1 VRRRTSCWFVIG
13 WMAATASGAWPQPA
27 AVAAPR
33 LETLNGYKV
42 LHVAGSPEDMGRQ
55 HGRLLKAE
63 IRRMLKDLVL
73 PDASS
78 YEQSR
83 YARTRAGAAVM
94 DRYIPEPFRRE
105 LRALAD
111 EAQVDYLD
119 LVAAQLH
126 GDIARASTSSYS
138 SDYSRTYCSSYA
150 VFGDATSDG
159 QCLVGRN
166 FDFWDNGIM
175 EYGAAIIHFRP
186 TDGLAHIS
194 ITWAGIINGWT
205 LMNEKGIVTANNTSY
220 GGRSNSLEGI
230 STCFMLRKVAQFA
243 STVDEGVRIVEQGPR
258 ACGTNQIIAGGTP
271 AGAAVVEFDHENVA
285 VRWAEL
291 GAICADNSFYL
302 LYTDRWRSERSSAAT
317 GGTAAPNTYPS
328 YPSSRSTYRSS
339 RFDRLTQLIEKHYG
353 AVDETMNFAGYE
365 GVPMSSINL
374 HSAMLAPS
382 RLAFA
387 CAMGESAYTRPYR
400 RYRMTPTG
408 IVSDEDGGRGPLFAW
423 QEPDDDGRARARDDD
438 GQAKPRVGRPAT
450 KDVGLPEE

>member
-1 VRRRTSCWFVIG
+1 MRRRTSCWFVIG

-285 VRWAEL
+285 VRWAER

-302 LYTDRWRSERSSAAT
+302 LYTDRWRSERSSLRYAGCCMFFYALLAGLIPASSSFPPGASTRQTSRSMSAACGVISSACTASTRSIIASRT
-317 GGTAAPNTYPS
+317 GSAVSKTSDDNVGDALGHLTTPCAPGMKAKVRS
-328 YPSSRSTYRSS
+328 PSSRK
-339 RFDRLTQLIEKHYG
+339 I
-353 AVDETMNFAGYE
+353 
-365 GVPMSSINL
+365 
-374 HSAMLAPS
+374 
-382 RLAFA
+382 
-387 CAMGESAYTRPYR
+387 
-400 RYRMTPTG
+400 
-408 IVSDEDGGRGPLFAW
+408 
-423 QEPDDDGRARARDDD
+423 
-438 GQAKPRVGRPAT
+438 PR
-450 KDVGLPEE
+450 

>member
-1 VRRRTSCWFVIG
+1 MRRRTSYWFVIG
-13 WMAATASGAWPQPA
+13 WIAAAASCSRPQPTA
-27 AVAAPR
+27 AAAPR

-55 HGRLLKAE
+55 HGRLLKGE
-63 IRRMLKDLVL
+63 IRRMLKDLIL
-73 PDASS
+73 PGTSP

-94 DRYIPEPFRRE
+94 DCYIPEPFRRE

-126 GDIARASTSSYS
+126 GDISRANTGVYS
-138 SDYSRTYCSSYA
+138 STDSRTYCSSYA
-150 VFGDATSDG
+150 VFGEATSDG

-166 FDFWDNGIM
+166 FDFWDDGIM
-175 EYGAAIIHFRP
+175 EYGAVIIHFRP
-186 TDGLAHIS
+186 TDGLAHVS
-194 ITWAGIINGWT
+194 LTWAGIINGWT

-271 AGAAVVEFDHENVA
+271 ASAAVVEFDHESVG
-285 VRWAEL
+285 VRWAER
-291 GAICADNSFYL
+291 GVVCADNSFYL
-302 LYTDRWRSERSSAAT
+302 LYTDRWRGAANGAAT
-317 GGTAAPNTYPS
+317 GGQAAPGAYPRHS
-328 YPSSRSTYRSS
+328 GADSAYHSARY
-339 RFDRLTQLIEKHYG
+339 DRLTELIGKHY
-353 AVDETMNFAGYE
+353 AAIDETMNFAGAE

-374 HSAMLAPS
+374 HSALLAPG

-387 CAMGESAYTRPYR
+387 CAMGKSAYTRAYR

-408 IVSDEDGGRGPLFAW
+408 VVSDENDDRGPLFAW
-423 QEPDDDGRARARDDD
+423 REPSEDGGARLQGDESR
-438 GQAKPRVGRPAT
+438 GRRPAAL
-450 KDVGLPEE
+450 DLRRPRE